1 MDVSDYTRLITSAEV
16 YSAIMARHFDQMKPF
31 TTFGD
36 PGGTFNGGPGAVGR
50 MDTIWG
56 IAGCDYPIL
65 EIQTRW
71 DIDPEH
77 PHKRINQTHSYFLL
91 MAMREES

>member
-1 MDVSDYTRLITSAEV
+1 MSNYSRLITSAEV
-16 YSAIMARHFDQMKPF
+16 YAVIMARHRDQMSA
-31 TTFGD
+31 FGSFSD
-36 PGGTFNGGPGAVGR
+36 PDGTFNGGSGAVGR

-71 DIDPEH
+71 DIDPEQ
-77 PHKRINQTHSYFLL
+77 PHKRINQSHSYFLL
-91 MAMREES
+91 MAEKDES